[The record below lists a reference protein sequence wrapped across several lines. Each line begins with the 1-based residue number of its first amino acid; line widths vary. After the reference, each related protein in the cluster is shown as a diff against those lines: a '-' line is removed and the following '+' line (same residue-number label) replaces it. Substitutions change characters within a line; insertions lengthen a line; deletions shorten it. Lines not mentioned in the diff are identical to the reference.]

1 MNNRFTTALG
11 IGTGLQVLMVV
22 VGHVVPSLQTVGLFP
37 IVGTLIGLL
46 TGVLAG
52 GPDGSGARPTSA
64 LMGGVAAGV
73 AGGIGSLV
81 STALGDVPLMNI
93 LIAAGSTLVMGAI
106 GAAIRNR
113 RTARA

>member
-1 MNNRFTTALG
+1 MTNLTFALG
-11 IGTGLQVLMVV
+11 IGTALQVLMVV
-22 VGHVVPSLQTVGLFP
+22 IGHVMPSLQAAGLFP
-37 IVGTLIGLL
+37 IVGTLLGLL

-52 GPDGSGARPTSA
+52 GSDGSGARPTSV
-64 LMGGVAAGV
+64 LMGGIAAGV

-93 LIAAGSTLVMGAI
+93 LVAAGSTLVVGAI
-106 GAAIRNR
+106 GTALRNR